1 MDFNLSDGAATII
14 QLSLAPIFLIV
25 GIGQLVN
32 VATGRLA
39 RIVDRAR
46 YFDDM
51 LSEDPNKLNKKC
63 IRELV
68 SLRRRMRFSNWAITL
83 LTSSAVMVC
92 IDVILLLLNGVLT
105 VELNS
110 AVIITFIISLT
121 FLTAGLAAFLFEVS
135 LATASLKINPKYFDR

>member
-1 MDFNLSDGAATII
+1 MDFNLSDSAATII

-51 LSEDPNKLNKKC
+51 LSEDPSKLNNKC

-83 LTSSAVMVC
+83 LTSSAVTVC
-92 IDVILLLLNGVLT
+92 INVILLLLKIGWIL
-105 VELNS
+105 L
-110 AVIITFIISLT
+110 L
-121 FLTAGLAAFLFEVS
+121 LFVTKEKQMDS
-135 LATASLKINPKYFDR
+135 IQLRWN